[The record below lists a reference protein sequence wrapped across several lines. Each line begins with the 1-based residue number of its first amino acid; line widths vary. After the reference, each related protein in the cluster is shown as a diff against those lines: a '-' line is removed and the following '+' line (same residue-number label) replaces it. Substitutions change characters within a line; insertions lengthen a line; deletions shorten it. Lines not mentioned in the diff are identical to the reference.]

1 MYLRGSKWNMRRKR
15 PRVNWFLIIIL
26 VLLILAVSYFNRFII
41 PTVESPFIPTP
52 TETRQPESFVS
63 EAEAF
68 TADGKFA
75 QAIDS
80 YLQAIRLDPDNASL
94 YIALARAQIFAGR
107 YDDAL
112 LNASDALLLSPD
124 NSMAYALRAWALT
137 RKGELDEADRI
148 IQEALRLEPNNAVA
162 HAYYAFLLGNM
173 FEQDTGPYL
182 DPIQLAI
189 DESNTAMALGPDKLE
204 VRWAR
209 AYVLYITGNNELAI
223 QQYIAAIEINSN
235 ISQLH
240 LELGVVYRQ
249 LNNIE
254 LAVQEYTLAN
264 TYNPSDPLPDLY
276 TSRAWAFVGQWAKAV
291 QSAQDA
297 VRDAPTDPY
306 MRGNLAYMLYENF
319 EWVEADQQYVLTI
332 FGGQSEDGET
342 IQAIPISADPWVSR
356 YYYTYAL
363 LLADLGRCAEV
374 LSLTQVIMAALP
386 SDEFAMFNSEYALTK
401 CENQPT
407 PRPTAVLSPTTR
419 PTP

>member
-1 MYLRGSKWNMRRKR
+1 MRRKR
-15 PRVNWFLIIIL
+15 PRVNWFLVIIL
-26 VLLILAVSYFNRFII
+26 VLLILAVSYIDRFVI
-41 PTVESPFIPTP
+41 PTVQSPFVPTP
-52 TETRQPESFVS
+52 TETRQPESFVQ

-68 TADGKFA
+68 VADGKFNP
-75 QAIDS
+75 AIDA
-80 YLQAIRLDPDNASL
+80 YLQAILLDPDNASL
-94 YIALARAQIFAGR
+94 YIALARTQIFAGR

-112 LNASDALLLSPD
+112 VNASDALLLSPD
-124 NSMAYALRAWALT
+124 NSMAYAIRAWALT
-137 RKGELDEADRI
+137 RKGELDEADRV

-162 HAYYAFLLGNM
+162 HAYYAFLLGTM
-173 FEQDTGPYL
+173 FEENSGPYL
-182 DPIQLAI
+182 DPITLAI

-209 AYVLYITGNNELAI
+209 AYVLSITGNPELAI
-223 QQYIAAIEINSN
+223 QQYQAAIDINPN

-240 LELGVVYRQ
+240 LELGVAYRQ

-276 TSRAWAFVGQWAKAV
+276 TSRAWALVGQWAKAV

-319 EWVEADQQYVLTI
+319 EWPAADQQYVFTI
-332 FGGQSEDGET
+332 FGGQTEDGQT
-342 IQAIPISADPWVSR
+342 IPALPISADPWVSR

-374 LSLTQVIMAALP
+374 LSLTQVILAALP
-386 SDEFAMFNSEYALTK
+386 SDECASLTSEHALKK
-401 CENQPT
+401 CGFQRKGDGVE
-407 PRPTAVLSPTTR
+407 AAAEVLG
-419 PTP
+419 

>member
-1 MYLRGSKWNMRRKR
+1 MRRKR
-15 PRVNWFLIIIL
+15 PRVNWFLVIIL
-26 VLLILAVSYFNRFII
+26 VLLILAVSYLNQFII
-41 PTVESPFIPTP
+41 PNVASPFIPTP
-52 TETRQPESFVS
+52 TVTRQPESYVS
-63 EAEAF
+63 DAEAF
-68 TADGKFA
+68 AADGKFI
-75 QAIDS
+75 QAIES
-80 YLQAIRLDPDNASL
+80 YLEAIRLDPDNSSL

-112 LNASDALLLSPD
+112 VNASDALLLSPD
-124 NSMAYALRAWALT
+124 NSMAYAIRAWALT
-137 RKGELDEADRI
+137 RKGELDEADRV
-148 IQEALRLEPNNAVA
+148 IQEALRLDPNNAIA

-173 FEQDTGPYL
+173 YEDDSGPYL
-182 DPIQLAI
+182 DPITLAI

-209 AYVLYITGNNELAI
+209 AFILSITGNFEPAI
-223 QQYIAAIEINSN
+223 QQYKAALEINPN

-240 LELGVVYRQ
+240 LELGVAYRQ

-276 TSRAWAFVGQWAKAV
+276 TSRAWAYVGQLAKAV
-291 QSAQDA
+291 QSAEDA

-319 EWVEADQQYVLTI
+319 QWSEADQQYILTL
-332 FGGQSEDGET
+332 FGGLSEDGQT
-342 IQAIPISADPWVSR
+342 IPSLPISADPWVAR

-363 LLADLGRCAEV
+363 LLADLERCAEV

-386 SDEFAMFNSEYALTK
+386 SDDVATFNSEYALAK

-407 PRPTAVLSPTTR
+407 AADTPVPSRT
-419 PTP
+419 PTPTP

>member
-1 MYLRGSKWNMRRKR
+1 MRQKR
-15 PRVNWFLIIIL
+15 PRVNWFLVVIL
-26 VLLILAVSYFNRFII
+26 IVLILAVSYINRFVI
-41 PTVESPFIPTP
+41 PTVQSPFIPT
-52 TETRQPESFVS
+52 TTATRQPESYLAD
-63 EAEAF
+63 AEAF
-68 TADGKFA
+68 SDAGKFI
-75 QAIDS
+75 QAIDA
-80 YLQAIRLDPDNASL
+80 YLEAIRIDPDNASL
-94 YIALARAQIFAGR
+94 YIALARAQIYAGR

-112 LNASDALLLSPD
+112 INASDALLLSPD
-124 NSMAYALRAWALT
+124 NAMAYAVRAWALT
-137 RKGELDEADRI
+137 RKGELDEADRV
-148 IQEALRLEPNNAVA
+148 IQEALRLEPNNATA

-209 AYVLYITGNNELAI
+209 AYVLYITGNNDLAI
-223 QQYIAAIEINSN
+223 QQYLAAIELNSN

-249 LNNIE
+249 ISQIE

-276 TSRAWAFVGQWAKAV
+276 TSRAWAYVGQWAKAV
-291 QSAQDA
+291 QSAEDA

-306 MRGNLAYMLYENF
+306 MRGNWAYMLYENF
-319 EWVEADQQYVLTI
+319 EWSAADQQYILTL
-332 FGGQSEDGET
+332 FGGLSEDGQT
-342 IQAIPISADPWVSR
+342 IRPLPISADPWISR

-363 LLADLGRCAEV
+363 LLADLGRCGEV

-386 SDEFAMFNSEYALTK
+386 SDEFAIYNSQFALSK

-407 PRPTAVLSPTTR
+407 DRPSPTATR
-419 PTP
+419 QPALTP